1 MPARNL
7 SHVFFL
13 FYRALWRLANP
24 FLKRND
30 RLADGWQERIADP
43 SWLGGD
49 FPWAEDGHCVDV
61 WLQAASGGEA
71 RLAEAICEQ
80 LDPYVPLRMVIATW
94 TRQGREIADA
104 ALLRLK
110 SSRPLLHAVTRFTP
124 LDNPDC
130 VCRALDEAAPRVVAL
145 LETELWPGLMA
156 ACKDRDIP
164 VIVLNGRLNRST
176 MRFKNF
182 FPSLS
187 RHIAPQKILAVSKK
201 DCERYSSMFRCPA
214 ETMPNI
220 KFDLSMRSLDTHL
233 PDLPLGKCFPEPVF
247 LFASV
252 RHGEYRHIPRHL
264 HTILEKK
271 KGTVIIAPRHMHST
285 EDWREV
291 MADLGFRTLL
301 ASRLQE
307 GQSLDPGTVVI
318 WDRFGDLPHLYALAS
333 AVFVGG
339 TVSQGGQN
347 FLEPLSAG
355 IEPCIGPSLEN
366 FSWALPGGP
375 DGSPSLEDAG
385 LIHLIQKPCGIIDA
399 MLAYAEHQPSRNSVR
414 ERFRTWLSARVGGS
428 ALAARE
434 IERHIIRR

>member
-1 MPARNL
+1 
-7 SHVFFL
+7 
-13 FYRALWRLANP
+13 
-24 FLKRND
+24 
-30 RLADGWQERIADP
+30 
-43 SWLGGD
+43 
-49 FPWAEDGHCVDV
+49 
-61 WLQAASGGEA
+61 
-71 RLAEAICEQ
+71 
-80 LDPYVPLRMVIATW
+80 
-94 TRQGREIADA
+94 
-104 ALLRLK
+104 
-110 SSRPLLHAVTRFTP
+110 
-124 LDNPDC
+124 
-130 VCRALDEAAPRVVAL
+130 
-145 LETELWPGLMA
+145 
-156 ACKDRDIP
+156 
-164 VIVLNGRLNRST
+164 
-176 MRFKNF
+176 
-182 FPSLS
+182 
-187 RHIAPQKILAVSKK
+187 
-201 DCERYSSMFRCPA
+201 
-214 ETMPNI
+214 
-220 KFDLSMRSLDTHL
+220 
-233 PDLPLGKCFPEPVF
+233 
-247 LFASV
+247 
-252 RHGEYRHIPRHL
+252 
-264 HTILEKK
+264 
-271 KGTVIIAPRHMHST
+271 MHST

-318 WDRFGDLPHLYALAS
+318 WDRCGARPHLYAVAY